1 MKKKEMFS
9 SEGKVA
15 TKMAFI
21 EDGAFHYYYDNDGDL
36 ITTFISLEYNL
47 ITSISSFISGM
58 PSTENIQ
65 AITDSTIAVISKESI
80 NQLRKDIPR
89 FQVFYI
95 EAIERQVVCLDTSR
109 LELLTLTSEQ
119 RYLRLLELHPQIL
132 QRIPLKLLATT
143 LGMTT
148 RHLTRI
154 RKSIIQ

>member
-1 MKKKEMFS
+1 ML
-9 SEGKVA
+9 
-15 TKMAFI
+15 FI
-21 EDGAFHYYYDNDGDL
+21 SRDF
-36 ITTFISLEYNL
+36 ITTFIVLEYNL

-80 NQLRKDIPR
+80 NQLRRDIPR
-89 FQVFYI
+89 FQEFYI

-119 RYLRLLELHPQIL
+119 RYLRLLELHPQLL